1 MIFRHARPTGQV
13 IFSVSIAINYKQK
26 FAKDTF
32 KHWRYTQ
39 SDPNLYYIQAYQ
51 QSNNKQSLQ
60 SLVVSVYVI
69 YGSLAV
75 PKWPVA
81 SSNYLII

>member
-1 MIFRHARPTGQV
+1 MILHSGLY
-13 IFSVSIAINYKQK
+13 AI
-26 FAKDTF
+26 
-32 KHWRYTQ
+32 
-39 SDPNLYYIQAYQ
+39 
-51 QSNNKQSLQ
+51 KQSTESA

-75 PKWPVA
+75 PKWPEA